1 MKIKKIE
8 WISKEAKEAEVAISD
23 GSYECV
29 CFYHPCTISLGEIIL
44 DPIIAF
50 DIENII
56 KVNNGTEVAIKKI
69 IGSMGYKVIAR
80 LENINPNIV
89 ALGKIMIDIGN
100 NVPKD
105 LYVGDLLSFKCSR
118 LDV

>member
-8 WISKEAKEAEVAISD
+8 WISKDAKEAEVVIND

-29 CFYHPCTISLGEIIL
+29 CFCHPCSISLGEIIS

-56 KVNNGTEVAIKKI
+56 KVDNGSEVTIKKI
-69 IGSMGYKVIAR
+69 IGSNG
-80 LENINPNIV
+80 L
-89 ALGKIMIDIGN
+89 
-100 NVPKD
+100 
-105 LYVGDLLSFKCSR
+105 
-118 LDV
+118 